1 MRKRVTSTDIA
12 KAAGVS
18 QATVSMVL
26 NKKYNVSFSKAT
38 IEKVEQA
45 AKELGYTVTSTDIA
59 KAAGVSQATVSMVL
73 NKKYNVSFSKATIEK
88 VEQAAKELGYTVPR
102 QRSRKSAKNSRLIV
116 VFCPTL
122 TNPYYVMLLQGIETV
137 AKEKGYGVFV
147 CNTQRELKIE
157 EQYLIVV
164 FCPTLTNP
172 YYVMLLQG
180 IETVAKEKGYGVFV
194 CNTQRELKIEEQYLR
209 MMHSVSPAGIIYTCN
224 PSNAFME
231 QVEEIAAKIP
241 LVVISNR
248 DKVKVDAISQ
258 DNTKVGSLM
267 AKHLLDL
274 GHREV
279 AFIAPPLTKRQAQR
293 SRRVEGFVREY
304 EKEGL
309 SQSVIIKAADDIWDE
324 VLPSVDSEY
333 RIGYNLT
340 KELLAETRKITAIAG
355 LNDMIAF
362 GIIDALQEEK
372 LKVPNDVSVIG
383 CDNIIF
389 GRMSQ
394 MSLTTIEHFVPLKG
408 RDACDIIMRKIESAH
423 NPYIDMEPTSTY
435 HIEYEPKLIVRKTT
449 AYVKQRPQKKRV
461 EK

>member
-1 MRKRVTSTDIA
+1 MRK
-12 KAAGVS
+12 K
-18 QATVSMVL
+18 
-26 NKKYNVSFSKAT
+26 
-38 IEKVEQA
+38 
-45 AKELGYTVTSTDIA
+45 VTSTDIA

-157 EQYLIVV
+157 EQYL
-164 FCPTLTNP
+164 
-172 YYVMLLQG
+172 
-180 IETVAKEKGYGVFV
+180 
-194 CNTQRELKIEEQYLR
+194 R

-267 AKHLLDL
+267 ARYLLDL

>member
-1 MRKRVTSTDIA
+1 MRK
-12 KAAGVS
+12 K
-18 QATVSMVL
+18 
-26 NKKYNVSFSKAT
+26 
-38 IEKVEQA
+38 
-45 AKELGYTVTSTDIA
+45 VTSTDIA

-157 EQYLIVV
+157 EQYL
-164 FCPTLTNP
+164 
-172 YYVMLLQG
+172 
-180 IETVAKEKGYGVFV
+180 
-194 CNTQRELKIEEQYLR
+194 R

-231 QVEEIAAKIP
+231 QVGEIAAKIP

-267 AKHLLDL
+267 ARHLLDL
-274 GHREV
+274 GHRQV

>member
-1 MRKRVTSTDIA
+1 MRK
-12 KAAGVS
+12 K
-18 QATVSMVL
+18 
-26 NKKYNVSFSKAT
+26 
-38 IEKVEQA
+38 
-45 AKELGYTVTSTDIA
+45 VTSTDIA

-157 EQYLIVV
+157 EQYL
-164 FCPTLTNP
+164 
-172 YYVMLLQG
+172 
-180 IETVAKEKGYGVFV
+180 
-194 CNTQRELKIEEQYLR
+194 R

-267 AKHLLDL
+267 ARHLLDL

-449 AYVKQRPQKKRV
+449 AYVKQQPQKKRV

>member
-1 MRKRVTSTDIA
+1 MRK
-12 KAAGVS
+12 K
-18 QATVSMVL
+18 
-26 NKKYNVSFSKAT
+26 
-38 IEKVEQA
+38 
-45 AKELGYTVTSTDIA
+45 VTSTDIA

-157 EQYLIVV
+157 EQYL
-164 FCPTLTNP
+164 
-172 YYVMLLQG
+172 
-180 IETVAKEKGYGVFV
+180 
-194 CNTQRELKIEEQYLR
+194 R

-267 AKHLLDL
+267 ARHLLDL

-372 LKVPNDVSVIG
+372 VKVPNDVSVIG

>member
-1 MRKRVTSTDIA
+1 MRK
-12 KAAGVS
+12 K
-18 QATVSMVL
+18 
-26 NKKYNVSFSKAT
+26 
-38 IEKVEQA
+38 
-45 AKELGYTVTSTDIA
+45 VTSTDIA

-157 EQYLIVV
+157 EQYL
-164 FCPTLTNP
+164 
-172 YYVMLLQG
+172 
-180 IETVAKEKGYGVFV
+180 
-194 CNTQRELKIEEQYLR
+194 R

-258 DNTKVGSLM
+258 DNTKIGSLM
-267 AKHLLDL
+267 ARHLLDL

-279 AFIAPPLTKRQAQR
+279 AFIAPPLTKRQAQH

>member
-1 MRKRVTSTDIA
+1 MRK
-12 KAAGVS
+12 K
-18 QATVSMVL
+18 
-26 NKKYNVSFSKAT
+26 
-38 IEKVEQA
+38 
-45 AKELGYTVTSTDIA
+45 VTSTDIA

-157 EQYLIVV
+157 EQYL
-164 FCPTLTNP
+164 
-172 YYVMLLQG
+172 
-180 IETVAKEKGYGVFV
+180 
-194 CNTQRELKIEEQYLR
+194 R

-224 PSNAFME
+224 PSNAFMD

-267 AKHLLDL
+267 ARHLLDL